1 MMMQLIDQHAPRH
14 GIAPLCDALNVPR
27 ASYYRWKQPV
37 YGPHRPRLSPRA
49 LSAEERQGVIDLLH
63 QPMRDIVKAVIR
75 YYQRFTDVVV
85 LLFTYM
91 FTAILMFSLRTG
103 G

>member
-1 MMMQLIDQHAPRH
+1 MDQ
-14 GIAPLCDALNVPR
+14 GFISVE
-27 ASYYRWKQPV
+27 
-37 YGPHRPRLSPRA
+37 LSPTGD
-49 LSAEERQGVIDLLH
+49 EYKGVIDLLH

-91 FTAILMFSLRTG
+91 FTAILMFPLRTG